1 MKKYIITITPVL
13 KDKPLP
19 AIVLD
24 VSNKGISVN
33 YPKDVGVEIGHFEV
47 HHHSELCVKM
57 PYDDNKFHL
66 WYDHCGHENKNILK
80 AYENQAFQ

>member
-13 KDKPLP
+13 KDMPLP

-33 YPKDVGVEIGHFEV
+33 YPKNVGVEVGHSKV

-57 PYDDNKFHL
+57 PNDDNEFHL
-66 WYDHCGHENKNILK
+66 RYDRSGHETKKKLK
-80 AYENQAFQ
+80 ACRNQAFQ